1 MNTSLEEEKRALL
14 ERMHASRRNF
24 RSRFVDEDE
33 DEDAHDHADDAD
45 AFPRSH
51 TFKFLTR
58 HPYSSAAIGL
68 LATLA
73 VLPRGS
79 LSRAVKGGA
88 AIAVAVLGSQA
99 RALMMRQLL
108 PSMMHLLK
116 SHKPRLHKHRPYPSN

>member
-24 RSRFVDEDE
+24 RSRFVDEDNHNYGHPG
-33 DEDAHDHADDAD
+33 DAH

-73 VLPRGS
+73 V
-79 LSRAVKGGA
+79 RAAK
-88 AIAVAVLGSQA
+88 
-99 RALMMRQLL
+99 
-108 PSMMHLLK
+108 
-116 SHKPRLHKHRPYPSN
+116 